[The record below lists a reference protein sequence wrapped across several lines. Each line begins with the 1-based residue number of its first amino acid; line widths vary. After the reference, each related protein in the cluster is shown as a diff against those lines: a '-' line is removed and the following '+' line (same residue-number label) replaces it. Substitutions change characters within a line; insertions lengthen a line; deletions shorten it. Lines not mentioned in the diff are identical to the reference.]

1 MKKHLHKLILFSATA
16 CLSACTAQ
24 EPLTDYVD
32 PRIGTAHSRWFFF
45 TPAAVPFGMAK
56 LAPTTDGH
64 LGNPNGWEAVGYDSR
79 HTSIEGFANFHE
91 FQVGGVVVAPTVGEL
106 QTVPGPLDNPDA
118 GYRSRFDKKDEVARP
133 GYYSVLLKDY
143 GVKAELTA
151 TERVGFHRYTFPAT
165 EEANLIFNI
174 GTRMGESGPVRDAS
188 VTYTDDGRIEGW
200 VVTEP
205 AYVDIYQ
212 KGATVTMYFSAV
224 LDAEPAAWGAFSG
237 EQTFAG
243 ERSRTGVGAGLYL
256 RFDTRERQQVG
267 LKIGLS
273 YTSVENAR
281 LNLEKEAARKDFDR
295 VRREANDTWEEALGR
310 LRVEGGLHD
319 DRVKFYTG
327 LFHALLGRGLASDVN
342 GAYPANDGTVGQ
354 IALDGAGKPEH
365 HYYNTD
371 AIWGAYWNL
380 TQLWSIAYPEYYAD
394 WVASQL
400 LVYKDAGWLGD
411 GIACSKYVS
420 GVGTNFTG
428 LAIAAAYNC
437 GIRNFDVAL
446 GYQAARKNELGS
458 EGRPAGAGKLDVGKF
473 VSQGYSPYLPEL
485 GMQTTP
491 DGSGFAASHTL
502 EYSFSAYAVAQMAR
516 QLGHEADYE
525 QLEKL
530 SGGWELLFDPETKY
544 IRPRDRSG
552 EFIADFD
559 PHAAW
564 AGFQEGNAV
573 QYTYYV
579 PHDIDRLV
587 EMVGRE
593 EFNNRLDSTFLIS
606 RESVFGGGKTINA
619 FAGVHAYYNHGNQP
633 NLHISAL
640 FNFSG
645 KPWLSQKW
653 MRTIC
658 NEFYGTEEIHGYG
671 YGQDEDQGQLGAWY
685 VMASMGLFDAKG
697 LTAPDPTFQIGS
709 PLFDKVTIRL
719 NPDYYTG
726 KEFVIET
733 TGNTPENYYIG
744 SLELDGKPLQSVQ
757 LPFAEEQVLEFING
771 TFGEIDIFLRNLVVL
786 GNRVFNR
793 LHQIGAFHLKSHVRC
808 GRCISQT
815 QIRTHIGQDHG
826 RCQQE

>member
-273 YTSVENAR
+273 YTSGENAR

-525 QLEKL
+525 QLKKL

-559 PHAAW
+559 PYAAW

-757 LPFAEEQVLEFING
+757 LPFAEVVGGG
-771 TFGEIDIFLRNLVVL
+771 TLRVNLAAEP
-786 GNRVFNR
+786 N
-793 LHQIGAFHLKSHVRC
+793 
-808 GRCISQT
+808 T
-815 QIRTHIGQDHG
+815 QLNK
-826 RCQQE
+826 

>member
-1 MKKHLHKLILFSATA
+1 M
-16 CLSACTAQ
+16 
-24 EPLTDYVD
+24 
-32 PRIGTAHSRWFFF
+32 
-45 TPAAVPFGMAK
+45 
-56 LAPTTDGH
+56 
-64 LGNPNGWEAVGYDSR
+64 
-79 HTSIEGFANFHE
+79 
-91 FQVGGVVVAPTVGEL
+91 
-106 QTVPGPLDNPDA
+106 
-118 GYRSRFDKKDEVARP
+118 
-133 GYYSVLLKDY
+133 LLKDY

-525 QLEKL
+525 QLKKL

-559 PHAAW
+559 PYAAW

-757 LPFAEEQVLEFING
+757 LPFAEVVGGG
-771 TFGEIDIFLRNLVVL
+771 TLRVNLAAEP
-786 GNRVFNR
+786 N
-793 LHQIGAFHLKSHVRC
+793 
-808 GRCISQT
+808 T
-815 QIRTHIGQDHG
+815 QLNK
-826 RCQQE
+826 

>member
-327 LFHALLGRGLASDVN
+327 LFHALLGRGLAHGVN

-525 QLEKL
+525 QLKKL

-559 PHAAW
+559 PYAAW

-757 LPFAEEQVLEFING
+757 LPFAE
-771 TFGEIDIFLRNLVVL
+771 VL
-786 GNRVFNR
+786 GGGTLRVN
-793 LHQIGAFHLKSHVRC
+793 LAAEPN
-808 GRCISQT
+808 T
-815 QIRTHIGQDHG
+815 QLNK
-826 RCQQE
+826 

>member
-281 LNLEKEAARKDFDR
+281 LNLEKEAAGKDFDR
-295 VRREANDTWEEALGR
+295 VRREANGTWEEALGR
-310 LRVEGGLHD
+310 LRVEGGL
-319 DRVKFYTG
+319 
-327 LFHALLGRGLASDVN
+327 N

-354 IALDGAGKPEH
+354 IALDGAGRPVH
-365 HYYNTD
+365 DYYNTD

-525 QLEKL
+525 QLKKL

-559 PHAAW
+559 PYAAW

-757 LPFAEEQVLEFING
+757 LPFAEVVGGG
-771 TFGEIDIFLRNLVVL
+771 TLRVNLAAEP
-786 GNRVFNR
+786 N
-793 LHQIGAFHLKSHVRC
+793 
-808 GRCISQT
+808 T
-815 QIRTHIGQDHG
+815 QLNK
-826 RCQQE
+826 

>member
-79 HTSIEGFANFHE
+79 HTSIEGFANLHE

-118 GYRSRFDKKDEVARP
+118 GYRSRFDKQDEVARP
-133 GYYSVLLKDY
+133 GYYAVLLKDY

-525 QLEKL
+525 QLKKL

-559 PHAAW
+559 PYAAW

-757 LPFAEEQVLEFING
+757 LPFAEVVGGG
-771 TFGEIDIFLRNLVVL
+771 TLRVNLAAEP
-786 GNRVFNR
+786 N
-793 LHQIGAFHLKSHVRC
+793 
-808 GRCISQT
+808 T
-815 QIRTHIGQDHG
+815 QLNK
-826 RCQQE
+826 

>member
-1 MKKHLHKLILFSATA
+1 MHGSGAADGLRRPAHRHRTFAVFLLHPGGRTVRHGQTGS
-16 CLSACTAQ
+16 
-24 EPLTDYVD
+24 DD
-32 PRIGTAHSRWFFF
+32 R
-45 TPAAVPFGMAK
+45 
-56 LAPTTDGH
+56 
-64 LGNPNGWEAVGYDSR
+64 PNGWEAVGYDSR

-174 GTRMGESGPVRDAS
+174 GTRMGESGPVRDES

-525 QLEKL
+525 QLKKL

-559 PHAAW
+559 PYAAW

-757 LPFAEEQVLEFING
+757 LPFAEVVGGG
-771 TFGEIDIFLRNLVVL
+771 TLRVNLAAEP
-786 GNRVFNR
+786 N
-793 LHQIGAFHLKSHVRC
+793 
-808 GRCISQT
+808 T
-815 QIRTHIGQDHG
+815 QLNK
-826 RCQQE
+826 

>member
-133 GYYSVLLKDY
+133 GYYSVLLMDY

-525 QLEKL
+525 QLKKL

-559 PHAAW
+559 PYAAW

-757 LPFAEEQVLEFING
+757 LPFAEVVGGG
-771 TFGEIDIFLRNLVVL
+771 TLRVNLAAEP
-786 GNRVFNR
+786 NTR
-793 LHQIGAFHLKSHVRC
+793 LNK
-808 GRCISQT
+808 
-815 QIRTHIGQDHG
+815 
-826 RCQQE
+826 